1 MYDIEDIDS
10 RRTLERRRHNIFI
23 LPTCVASYN
32 SQWDHVC
39 YIGSAPRLAE
49 DVAPQVPVPSRHP
62 RESALGRSVIPRTSL
77 RAPSEYPRDT
87 QQCFA
92 VSSSVKRERWE
103 S

>member
-1 MYDIEDIDS
+1 VAQLSSSSMCDIEDIDK
-10 RRTLERRRHNIFI
+10 IFT
-23 LPTCVASYN
+23 LPTHVASYH
-32 SQWDHVC
+32 SQWGHVC

-49 DVAPQVPVPSRHP
+49 DVAPQVPVSLPAP
-62 RESALGRSVIPRTSL
+62 RAKALLRRSVIPRTSL

-92 VSSSVKRERWE
+92 VSSSVKRERLE